1 MGGAVVAQVERRAG
15 MTDLQTQINVLGQGQ
30 KLLHDQM
37 AEMVVEQHQM
47 TARMEEAIERGF
59 EKAVDK
65 LLEKAQTKAAEH
77 TGRWVWGTLK
87 AAVTRWLVIGFVV
100 ILAYKY
106 LGTGAASAVID
117 AVKGK

>member
-1 MGGAVVAQVERRAG
+1 MV
-15 MTDLQTQINVLGQGQ
+15 DLQKQIDVLGRGQ
-30 KLLHDQM
+30 AQLHEQM
-37 AEMVVEQHQM
+37 AELTVEQHQM
-47 TARMEEAIERGF
+47 TARMEEAIEKGF
-59 EKAVDK
+59 DRAVDK

-87 AAVTRWLVIGFVV
+87 AAVTRWLVIAFVV
-100 ILAYKY
+100 MLAYKY